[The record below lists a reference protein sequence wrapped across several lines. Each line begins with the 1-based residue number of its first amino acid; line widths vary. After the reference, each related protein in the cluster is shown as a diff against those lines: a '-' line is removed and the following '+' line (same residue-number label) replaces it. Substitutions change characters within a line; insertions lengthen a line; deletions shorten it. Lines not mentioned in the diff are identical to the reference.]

1 MTGFSKQAL
10 LWTPRTLGF
19 LYVASV
25 FAFIALE
32 ASGEGHGFWGN
43 LLAFTMHAIPVFI
56 LAAGLILAWRWEW
69 IGATLFAAAG
79 ILDVMVI
86 VPRPWPPA
94 MKLVTILMIGGPA
107 FAIAALFLAS
117 WLKRNKLH
125 LHKELHPSHS

>member
-1 MTGFSKQAL
+1 MSEFSKHAL

-19 LYVASV
+19 LYVASL

-69 IGATLFAAAG
+69 IGATLFAVAG
-79 ILDVMVI
+79 ILDIMVI

-94 MKLVTILMIGGPA
+94 MKLVSILIIGGPA
-107 FAIAALFLAS
+107 FAVATLFLAS
-117 WLKRNKLH
+117 WLKRNELH